1 MFNGL
6 FIEFDKYAIIKID
19 LSIINK
25 KDSLPLSLLINQ
37 ENIEKIGCNTYNKMN
52 IAQLIIYIKVYQKI
66 TSNAVNYIEQAN
78 ALVEIFNKKGYKS
91 EIIDKLPKKLESIPI

>member
-6 FIEFDKYAIIKID
+6 IIEFDKYAIIKID

-37 ENIEKIGCNTYNKMN
+37 ENIEKIGCNT
-52 IAQLIIYIKVYQKI
+52 
-66 TSNAVNYIEQAN
+66 
-78 ALVEIFNKKGYKS
+78 
-91 EIIDKLPKKLESIPI
+91 

>member
-6 FIEFDKYAIIKID
+6 IIEFDKYAIIKID

-37 ENIEKIGCNTYNKMN
+37 ENIEKIGCNTYNKKN
-52 IAQLIIYIKVYQKI
+52 IAQLII
-66 TSNAVNYIEQAN
+66 
-78 ALVEIFNKKGYKS
+78 
-91 EIIDKLPKKLESIPI
+91 